1 MTLFLGM
8 SGLPSAHTFTT
19 DKWIALNSVMKQYY
33 YYYHHYHYYYY
44 YYHHHHH
51 HHTTTVSNIMPYLS
65 TMFVDSLFI
74 AVAYF
79 SH

>member
-1 MTLFLGM
+1 MTLLLLGM

-33 YYYHHYHYYYY
+33 YYYYYIIIIII
-44 YYHHHHH
+44 
-51 HHTTTVSNIMPYLS
+51 TIMVSNIMPNLS
-65 TMFVDSLFI
+65 TMFVDSSSLFI
-74 AVAYF
+74 AAVYF

>member
-1 MTLFLGM
+1 M

-33 YYYHHYHYYYY
+33 YYY
-44 YYHHHHH
+44 YYHHHII
-51 HHTTTVSNIMPYLS
+51 TAAIMVSNIMPYLS
-65 TMFVDSLFI
+65 TMFVDSSSYFI
-74 AVAYF
+74 AAVYF